1 VEPTHP
7 ARLVFVSPASVCT
20 LVQVRSEEEE
30 EDDDGKEEAEGAAN
44 TPTRQGEG
52 AFAEN
57 VVIPHAHA
65 ERRVVDTD

>member
-1 VEPTHP
+1 
-7 ARLVFVSPASVCT
+7 VCT